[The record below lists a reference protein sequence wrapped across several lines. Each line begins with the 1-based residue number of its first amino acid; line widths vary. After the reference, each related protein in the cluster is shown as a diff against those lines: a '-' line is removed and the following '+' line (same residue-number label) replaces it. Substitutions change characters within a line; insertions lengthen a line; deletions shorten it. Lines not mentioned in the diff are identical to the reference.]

1 MTVAA
6 AGETALVLRAKAG
19 DQEAFAA
26 IFRHYRPRI
35 HAHCYN
41 ILRNSSDADDLT
53 QETFCKA
60 YSALPRTT
68 ETLALSAWLYRIASN
83 VCTDLLRR
91 RQTARWLPLDE
102 HCYERPSIQ
111 REDNPETAFF
121 DTEALQR
128 FGMTCGAMSPR
139 NCRALTLRAKDG
151 LSVEQIGAH
160 LGSTT
165 PAVKSL
171 LFRARGEYRGLSEE
185 GTAAS
190 A

>member
-1 MTVAA
+1 V
-6 AGETALVLRAKAG
+6 
-19 DQEAFAA
+19 
-26 IFRHYRPRI
+26 
-35 HAHCYN
+35 HCYN

-68 ETLALSAWLYRIASN
+68 ETLALSVWLYRIASN
-83 VCTDLLRR
+83 ACTDLLRR
-91 RQTARWLPLDE
+91 RRTARWLPLDE
-102 HCYERPSIQ
+102 YCYERPSIQ

-160 LGSTT
+160 LGITT

-171 LFRARGEYRGLSEE
+171 LFRARGEVSWAHRRRNRSERV
-185 GTAAS
+185 S
-190 A
+190 APGAYPHSPYYPLLF